1 MQGVSGLNANSAGKL
16 QLDAGYVVVDFGE
29 AGERSLGATRGGGT
43 LNLGASLR
51 DMPVDGAI
59 SDYIKGFVRRN
70 KINPTLT
77 VNLLECSVDNW
88 MNIIGGA
95 NKADFPA
102 SPATK
107 THDLITLGEIQDSD
121 YLTNV
126 TWIGSIAGKTE
137 KLMIQLENVLGDPN
151 ISLSTADKDEMVI
164 TATFRGHVL
173 PSAPTVPAVKIY
185 EPVAPA

>member
-1 MQGVSGLNANSAGKL
+1 MQGVSGLNANSAGKI

-29 AGERSLGATRGGGT
+29 VGERSLGATRAGGT

-51 DMPVDGAI
+51 DIPVDGAI

-70 KINPTLT
+70 KINPTIT

-95 NKADFPA
+95 NKADYPDTA
-102 SPATK
+102 GK
-107 THDLITLGEIQDSD
+107 THDLITLGEIEDSD

-173 PSAPTVPAVKIY
+173 PSAPTVPAIKIY
-185 EPVAPA
+185 EPIADA